1 MPNAQRGERERQA
14 TLVIIKPDALCRGL
28 AGAVITRLEGL
39 HLQMIG
45 AKVTRVSRELAEEHY
60 KALRGKP
67 FFGELIQHICG
78 TLHNVEVVPVFVYY
92 GEDAIARVRQ
102 VVGATNP
109 EKAEPTSLR
118 GAFGRMTTAG
128 IMENV
133 IHSSSDEQDAV
144 REIKL
149 WFRPEELIVKLYSTK
164 EGARRGLEW
173 A

>member
-1 MPNAQRGERERQA
+1 MPSEQQGAAQPQA
-14 TLVIIKPDALCRGL
+14 TLVIIKPDAICRGL
-28 AGAVITRLEGL
+28 TGAVITRLEEL
-39 HLQMIG
+39 RLQLIG
-45 AKVTRVSRELAEEHY
+45 AKIVRVSRELAEEHY
-60 KALRGKP
+60 KALREKP

-78 TLHNVEVVPVFVYY
+78 TLHNVEVVPVLVYY

-102 VVGATNP
+102 VVGATHP

-133 IHSSSDEQDAV
+133 IHSSSDEPDAV

-149 WFRPEELIVKLYSTK
+149 WFRPEELVVKLYPTTES
-164 EGARRGLEW
+164 ARRALQW